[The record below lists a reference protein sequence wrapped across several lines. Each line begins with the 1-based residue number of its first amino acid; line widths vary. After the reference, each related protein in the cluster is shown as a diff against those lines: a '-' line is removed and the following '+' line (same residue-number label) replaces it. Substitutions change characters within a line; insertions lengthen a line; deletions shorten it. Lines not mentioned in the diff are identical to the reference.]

1 MDFILC
7 DLLEFWQQ
15 IQTGL
20 LRGDINLGHA
30 GSALGDLAKPF
41 IEQALQTI
49 ALIALNMAAKAAL
62 ALPQNLRCLGLALNP
77 EFPLIAL
84 YGFEEPLL

>member
-7 DLLEFWQQ
+7 DPLEFWRQ
-15 IQTGL
+15 IQRGL

-30 GSALGDLAKPF
+30 STALGDLAKPF
-41 IEQALQTI
+41 IEQALQII
-49 ALIALNMAAKAAL
+49 APKALNVAAKAAL
-62 ALPQNLRCLGLALNP
+62 ALPQNFRCLGLALNP

-84 YGFEEPLL
+84 YGFAEPLL